1 MTAAIISE
9 LTVPVTSRPVAAV
22 TTCSRPI
29 TALRTGHGIAAVTAA
44 LTSSRRCTP
53 PPPSPPPPLAPPP
66 PPRSTCPTAAAG
78 RPSRPGRANSPSAQT
93 TRTPPPAR
101 RGRARP
107 REQAR
112 AVAGGFRMC
121 LEVSRNVPKHLE
133 AFRSVAMSSSSTHA
147 QFKACSKGVC
157 VCVCVRRV
165 LGCCCAVLRV
175 CVPGGRPSC
184 MMTTG

>member
-1 MTAAIISE
+1 
-9 LTVPVTSRPVAAV
+9 
-22 TTCSRPI
+22 
-29 TALRTGHGIAAVTAA
+29 
-44 LTSSRRCTP
+44 
-53 PPPSPPPPLAPPP
+53 
-66 PPRSTCPTAAAG
+66 
-78 RPSRPGRANSPSAQT
+78 
-93 TRTPPPAR
+93 
-101 RGRARP
+101 
-107 REQAR
+107 
-112 AVAGGFRMC
+112 MC